1 MGEPHADRFAAELA
15 DETII
20 MTPATTQSL
29 SFGSEGNAGNTDE
42 NFRENFA
49 VENFRRRG
57 RREDSKCAGSELGE
71 IANPAGNDHARR
83 SVEARVEYSAARS
96 LRVGEDAISG
106 NFVAVSFIEDDC
118 GRVAVELARDH
129 IPLDD
134 FRPCRR
140 ALAVE
145 RFAARDHDR
154 AKIFLFVRHS
164 RCHGGSGFSCSMAPL
179 RCRRARVSLSL
190 SFSIRLTA
198 GLCPR
203 YVLSR
208 KPRLRLKN
216 ISR

>member
-1 MGEPHADRFAAELA
+1 
-15 DETII
+15 

-29 SFGSEGNAGNTDE
+29 TFGSEGNAGNTDE
-42 NFRENFA
+42 NFRETF
-49 VENFRRRG
+49 VSLIESLRRRG
-57 RREDSKCAGSELGE
+57 RLEDSKCAGRELGA
-71 IANPAGNDHARR
+71 IANPSGNDHARR
-83 SVEARVEYSAARS
+83 AIDAWIEDRAPRRQ
-96 LRVGEDAISG
+96 RVGEDTISR
-106 NFVAVSFIEDDC
+106 NFVAMSFVKDDC
-118 GRVAVELARDH
+118 GGVAVELARDH
-129 IPLDD
+129 LPLDD

-190 SFSIRLTA
+190 SLSNRLTA
-198 GLCPR
+198 GLYPR

>member
-1 MGEPHADRFAAELA
+1 
-15 DETII
+15 

-29 SFGSEGNAGNTDE
+29 TFESEGNAGNTDE

-57 RREDSKCAGSELGE
+57 WLEDSVSAGRELGV
-71 IANPAGNDHARR
+71 IANPSGNDHARLAID
-83 SVEARVEYSAARS
+83 ARIECRAARR
-96 LRVGEDAISG
+96 LRVGEDTISR
-106 NFVAVSFIEDDC
+106 NFVAVSFIEDD
-118 GRVAVELARDH
+118 GGDIAVELARDH
-129 IPLDD
+129 IPLDNS
-134 FRPCRR
+134 RPCCR
-140 ALAVE
+140 ALALE
-145 RFAARDHDR
+145 RFAARDHNR

-198 GLCPR
+198 GLYPR

>member
-1 MGEPHADRFAAELA
+1 
-15 DETII
+15 
-20 MTPATTQSL
+20 MTPATTQPL
-29 SFGSEGNAGNTDE
+29 TFGSEGNAGNTDE
-42 NFRENFA
+42 NFRETFA
-49 VENFRRRG
+49 VENFRRHG
-57 RREDSKCAGSELGE
+57 RLKDSECAGSELGV
-71 IANPAGNDHARR
+71 IANPAGNDHA
-83 SVEARVEYSAARS
+83 ARAVDAWIEDRAARR
-96 LRVGEDAISG
+96 LCVGEDAISL
-106 NFVAVSFIEDDC
+106 NFVAMSFVKDDC
-118 GRVAVELARDH
+118 GSVAVELARDNL
-129 IPLDD
+129 PLDD

-140 ALAVE
+140 ALALK

-179 RCRRARVSLSL
+179 RCRRVRVSLSL

-198 GLCPR
+198 GLYPR

>member
-1 MGEPHADRFAAELA
+1 
-15 DETII
+15 

-29 SFGSEGNAGNTDE
+29 TFESEGNAGNTDE
-42 NFRENFA
+42 NFREFFA
-49 VENFRRRG
+49 VESFRRRG
-57 RREDSKCAGSELGE
+57 RLEDSIRAGRELSV
-71 IANPAGNDHARR
+71 IANPSGNDLAGRAIDARIEYRAARR
-83 SVEARVEYSAARS
+83 
-96 LRVGEDAISG
+96 LRVGEDTISR
-106 NFVAVSFIEDDC
+106 NFVSVSFIEDD
-118 GRVAVELARDH
+118 GGGVAVELARDH
-129 IPLDD
+129 LPLDD

-140 ALAVE
+140 ALAFE

-164 RCHGGSGFSCSMAPL
+164 RCHGGSGFSCSMAPR

-198 GLCPR
+198 GLYPR

>member
-1 MGEPHADRFAAELA
+1 
-15 DETII
+15 

-29 SFGSEGNAGNTDE
+29 TFEPEGNAGNTDE
-42 NFRENFA
+42 NFREIFA
-49 VENFRRRG
+49 IESLRQRG
-57 RREDSKCAGSELGE
+57 WLKDSMRARCELGV
-71 IANPAGNDHARR
+71 IANPAGNEHAGRGIDARIEHGAARR
-83 SVEARVEYSAARS
+83 
-96 LRVGEDAISG
+96 LRVGEDMISR
-106 NFVAVSFIEDDC
+106 NFVTVSFVKDD
-118 GRVAVELARDH
+118 GGDVAVELARDH

-164 RCHGGSGFSCSMAPL
+164 RCHGGSGFSCSMAPR
-179 RCRRARVSLSL
+179 RCRRARVSLPL

-198 GLCPR
+198 GLYPR

>member
-1 MGEPHADRFAAELA
+1 
-15 DETII
+15 

-49 VENFRRRG
+49 VDNLRRRG
-57 RREDSKCAGSELGE
+57 RLEDSIRAGSKLGE
-71 IANPAGNDHARR
+71 IANPSGNDHAGR
-83 SVEARVEYSAARS
+83 AIDAWIEYRAARR
-96 LRVGEDAISG
+96 LCVGEDAISRD
-106 NFVAVSFIEDDC
+106 FVAVSFVKDDC
-118 GRVAVELARDH
+118 GRVAIELARDH
-129 IPLDD
+129 IPLED